1 MAARAWLALPLGLSR
16 DGAMVVWIS
25 LAAVVVIIIVIGV
38 AFRLFLRADDVDP
51 FEEVPEEPRRSRRVP
66 DAART
71 REPAPREMPAPRET
85 VAASTRR
92 QPHRPGPLDHQPRP
106 ADRAP
111 HSRDRQH
118 SPDRQPVPDRRNSGG
133 QPRPVPAAAQAT
145 KWDKMS
151 DVDYWSELKA
161 AEKQQAAAESAP
173 PARSRRRPPEP
184 VPDVRA
190 ASRGDR
196 TEVLPTR
203 QRADRPGRPA
213 PASGGRPADY
223 GQPQPSGPRP
233 AHSPG
238 RYAGGKPEPAT
249 ESIAALARMAGQPSA
264 APPPVLPSR
273 PQARPVPPPPLDDDP
288 LTSPSF
294 PAVNTSDSRSYR
306 SRRSDSKPGRA
317 PAAAGYG
324 EPAQPPRTYP
334 APPDRTMS
342 PPNGYPSQPG
352 MPTGNPY
359 GSFVSQPAASY
370 QPEIPAAGPQ
380 MASRGKHAGNGQPPQ
395 SSQPPPS
402 SQPLPSAPAG
412 NGWYG
417 ADYLSAPPA
426 AGHDQAGYQ
435 GGPSDTVAYAQQGHA
450 GVPYDQRG
458 YAAQEPPYGL
468 EGHQGYQGYGNGGY

>member
-1 MAARAWLALPLGLSR
+1 MT
-16 DGAMVVWIS
+16 VWIS

-51 FEEVPEEPRRSRRVP
+51 FDEVPDEPRRPSRAAK
-66 DAART
+66 DARL
-71 REPAPREMPAPRET
+71 REPAPRE
-85 VAASTRR
+85 VAAAAGARR
-92 QPHRPGPLDHQPRP
+92 QPPRPGPLEHQSRP

-111 HSRDRQH
+111 RR
-118 SPDRQPVPDRRNSGG
+118 PDRQPSPDRRNSGG
-133 QPRPVPAAAQAT
+133 QARPVPAAAQAT

-151 DVDYWSELKA
+151 DVDYWTELKA
-161 AEKQQAAAESAP
+161 AEKEQAAAESAL

-203 QRADRPGRPA
+203 PRADRPARAAAA
-213 PASGGRPADY
+213 PGGRPADY

-249 ESIAALARMAGQPSA
+249 ESIAALARMGSRPSA
-264 APPPVLPSR
+264 VPPPVPPSR
-273 PQARPVPPPPLDDDP
+273 PQARPAPPPPLDDDP

-306 SRRSDSKPGRA
+306 TRRSDSKPGPA

-324 EPAQPPRTYP
+324 QPAPPPRSYQ

-342 PPNGYPSQPG
+342 PPNGYPSEPSA
-352 MPTGNPY
+352 PTGNPY

-370 QPEIPAAGPQ
+370 EPDLPPASPQ
-380 MASRGKHAGNGQPPQ
+380 GTPYGGKHA
-395 SSQPPPS
+395 SYSQP
-402 SQPLPSAPAG
+402 SQPAPAA

-417 ADYLSAPPA
+417 GDYLNAPPTTN
-426 AGHDQAGYQ
+426 GHDQAGYQ
-435 GGPSDTVAYAQQGHA
+435 AGQSETVTYAQQGYV
-450 GVPYDQRG
+450 GVQYDQRG
-458 YAAQEPPYGL
+458 YPTQEPAYGT
-468 EGHQGYQGYGNGGY
+468 EGYQGQQGYRNNGY